1 MNTVGNEFVQIDVN
15 YYDGMVTLFKKTA
28 ASSKVI
34 KLRIPADLVDPLLA
48 KIKEITDK
56 NKFKKEEDKEENAE

>member
-28 ASSKVI
+28 SSKVI
-34 KLRIPADLVDPLLA
+34 KLRIPADLVDPLIE

-56 NKFKKEEDKEENAE
+56 NKFKKEEDEEENAE